1 MSRWDL
7 PFDDERF
14 HAKLFRAR
22 AAALAQEQYRTSD
35 PNDPAGGGEA
45 FRAGPF
51 ALRPNHGAELNMRAL
66 VLHEHGDNDKLKYV
80 TDYPTPTAG
89 EGDVV
94 VRVKASSINYHDVF
108 TRRGMPGIKVPL
120 PVIIGLDV
128 VGEIAE
134 IGAGVTGWKI
144 GDRVLI
150 DPVNRV
156 EGGLMGET
164 QDGGLA
170 EFCRA
175 KAHQL
180 VRIPDKVSFEQA
192 AALPVAY
199 GTAIRMMNTIGKVK
213 AGEKVLILGASG
225 GVGVCCVQLAKLTGA
240 YVIACA
246 GSEEKGKRLTEL
258 GADEI
263 ILYTQND
270 FMKAVYER
278 HGKPHRRRFVEGGVD
293 VVVNFTGGETWV
305 KSLRVLK
312 LGGRLLTC
320 GATAGF
326 APTEDLR
333 FIWTFELQIL
343 GSNGWERGDIVKLFD
358 LVEAGKLKVLIDKTY
373 PLEQASEAVRVIED
387 RAVFGKVVVA
397 P

>member
-1 MSRWDL
+1 
-7 PFDDERF
+7 
-14 HAKLFRAR
+14 
-22 AAALAQEQYRTSD
+22 
-35 PNDPAGGGEA
+35 
-45 FRAGPF
+45 
-51 ALRPNHGAELNMRAL
+51 MRAV
-66 VLHEHGDNDKLKYV
+66 VLREHGDNDKLQYV
-80 TDYPTPTAG
+80 TDYPTPKPGT
-89 EGDVV
+89 GDVV

-128 VGEIAE
+128 VREVAE
-134 IGAGVTGWKI
+134 LGAGVEGWKV

-150 DPVNRV
+150 DPINRV

-180 VRIPDKVSFEQA
+180 IKIPDNVTFEQA

-199 GTAIRMMNTIGKVK
+199 GTAIRMMNTIGKIK
-213 AGEKVLILGASG
+213 PGEKVLVLGASG
-225 GVGVCCVQLAKLTGA
+225 GVGVCCVQLAKLAGA

-246 GSEEKGKRLTEL
+246 GSEEKGRRLTEL

-263 ILYTQND
+263 ILYTQAD
-270 FMKAVYER
+270 FMKTVFER
-278 HGKPHRRRFVEGGVD
+278 HGKPARRRFAQGGGVD
-293 VVVNFTGGETWV
+293 VVVNFTGGDTWV
-305 KSLRVLK
+305 KSMRCLK

-326 APTEDLR
+326 SPTEDIR

-343 GSNGWERGDIVKLFD
+343 GSNGWEPSDIKELFG
-358 LVEAGKLKVLIDKTY
+358 LVQSGKLKVLIDKAY
-373 PLEQASEAVRVIED
+373 PLEEAREAVRVIED
-387 RAVFGKVVVA
+387 RAVFGKVVVT